1 MEKEAAIDDQ
11 DIMGKYVLIA
21 DSWHIFCF
29 YNIDFFLS
37 TPLHLA
43 AGEGHLEVVMALID
57 AEAASDMTNNFG
69 QTPYD
74 VAEQMNKVEV
84 VEYLTNIWG

>member
-1 MEKEAAIDDQ
+1 MQ
-11 DIMGKYVLIA
+11 TLLLIQF
-21 DSWHIFCF
+21 I
-29 YNIDFFLS
+29 IS

-43 AGEGHLEVVMALID
+43 AGEGHLEVVQALID
-57 AEAASDMTNNFG
+57 AEATSDMTNNFG

-84 VEYLTNIWG
+84 VEYLTDI

>member
-1 MEKEAAIDDQ
+1 MYWLQIHNT
-11 DIMGKYVLIA
+11 YF
-21 DSWHIFCF
+21 DSKTLT
-29 YNIDFFLS
+29 FFAS

-43 AGEGHLEVVMALID
+43 AGEGYLEVVMALID
-57 AEAASDMTNNFG
+57 AEATSDMTNNFG

-84 VEYLTNIWG
+84 VEYLTNI